1 LVCALRAVERRNPAV
16 SRRDVESGLDLGFM
30 KRLLAALLA
39 GTAIAAL
46 AGPAQASP
54 LTITASLYN
63 PPVTAGA
70 STVID
75 LTGITPASDATITT
89 SAYTISFSVTA
100 GQGVVQ
106 GPLSGAYAVPVA
118 GASGGQPLYL
128 TGNYGSAL
136 TPNIASSGN
145 YLSTGVGTITI
156 AFTSE
161 QTAFAMLWG
170 SIDSFNAVT
179 FLQGTTT
186 VGTVAG
192 DDAATALG
200 NGFEANG
207 SQGAGGSGYVIVNS
221 TTAFNTITFSS
232 TTPSFEFAGIV
243 TSVDPIGIPEP
254 ISLALFGAGLAGLGA
269 VRWRRT
275 A

>member
-1 LVCALRAVERRNPAV
+1 
-16 SRRDVESGLDLGFM
+16 M

-46 AGPAQASP
+46 AGPAQAVP

-75 LTGITPASDATITT
+75 LTDITTPSDATITAA
-89 SAYTISFSVTA
+89 AYTISFSVTA
-100 GQGVVQ
+100 GQGVVN

-118 GASGGQPLYL
+118 GASNGQPLYL

-145 YLSTGVGTITI
+145 YLSTGVGSITI
-156 AFTSE
+156 AFTAE

-170 SIDSFNAVT
+170 SIDDFNAVT
-179 FLQGTTT
+179 FLQGTSII
-186 VGTVAG
+186 GTVSG
-192 DDAATALG
+192 DDAAAALG

-207 SQGAGGSGYVIVNS
+207 SQGPGGSGYVIVNS
-221 TTAFNTITFSS
+221 TTPFNTITFSS
-232 TTPSFEFAGIV
+232 TSPSFEFAGMVSSI
-243 TSVDPIGIPEP
+243 DPIGIPEP
-254 ISLALFGAGLAGLGA
+254 VDLAVFGSGLAGLA
-269 VRWRRT
+269 LIRRRR
-275 A
+275 AA